1 VKKIQVLLGV
11 DPEYVDGLEVFLGA
25 DEISVGVDGCE
36 VSLRFVLDSDIAI
49 KGQIA
54 IYLIADLAGKTKE
67 RRRLVI
73 ILFVLLTYVTYQP

>member
-1 VKKIQVLLGV
+1 MKKGRVFLGV

-25 DEISVGVDGCE
+25 DKISVGVDGCE
-36 VSLRFVLDSDIAI
+36 VPLRFVLDSDIAI
-49 KGQIA
+49 EGQVA
-54 IYLIADLAGKTKE
+54 VYLITDLAGQTKE